1 MVETITHGAQECLS
15 AKLSH
20 GINVN
25 KGDVYFPPS
34 NEVIT
39 TTILK
44 PKNNNAPAAQFH
56 RRDYPYFF

>member
-15 AKLSH
+15 ARLSH

-25 KGDVYFPPS
+25 KDDVYFPPS

-39 TTILK
+39 TTTLK
-44 PKNNNAPAAQFH
+44 PKNNNESAAQFH
-56 RRDYPYFF
+56 